1 MPFVQ
6 RRMPVIVVQR
16 ITPTILTII
25 MKTPFGFGALKLGV
39 TPGGGADG
47 FIVAARKAARLA
59 YVVVVA
65 EEVAVDDIVRKAD
78 NEMK

>member
-1 MPFVQ
+1 M
-6 RRMPVIVVQR
+6 IVVQR
-16 ITPTILTII
+16 SSPTILTTI
-25 MKTPFGFGALKLGV
+25 MKTPFGFGASKLGV

-65 EEVAVDDIVRKAD
+65 EAVAVVDDILGMTD
-78 NEMK
+78 DEME